1 MDSVISTDHLS
12 RCFGK
17 VEAVRDL
24 TFEVP
29 RGSLYALL
37 GPNGAG
43 KTTTIHTLMNLR
55 DPSSGHATV
64 LGVDSKRLGPAQL
77 AQIGYVSENQK
88 LPGWMTV
95 EHMLAFCKPLYR
107 TWDDGLCNKLIRTFD
122 LPLDRKIRT
131 LSRGMR
137 LKASMIISLAYRPSL
152 LVLDEPFSGLDV
164 AVRDELVEGMLELS
178 EQAGWTLFISSH
190 DLQEIENL
198 VDRVGFIDKGRLLFS
213 EDLEQ
218 LQARFRE
225 VEVTLPGVQQIPA
238 AWPEDW
244 LTPQSAGNVIRYIDS
259 RYREGESEVQARR
272 IFPQTADLS
281 ISPMSLRSIFI
292 TLARQHKATL
302 REGE

>member
-29 RGSLYALL
+29 GGSLYALL

-55 DPSSGHATV
+55 EPSSGQATV
-64 LGVDSKRLGPAQL
+64 LGIDSRRLGPAQL

-88 LPGWMTV
+88 LPGWMTIDQ
-95 EHMLAFCKPLYR
+95 MLAFCKPLYR
-107 TWDDGLCNKLIRTFD
+107 NWDDGLCDKLIEKFD
-122 LPLDRKIRT
+122 LPLDRKIKA

-137 LKASMIISLAYRPSL
+137 LKAAMIAALAYHPSL

-198 VDRVGFIDKGRLLFS
+198 VDHVGFIDNGRLLFS
-213 EDLEQ
+213 EGLEQ

-225 VEVTLPGVQQIPA
+225 VEVTLPGPQQIPA

-244 LTPQSAGNVIRYIDS
+244 LMPQSAGNVIRYIDS
-259 RYREGESEVQARR
+259 KYREGESEAQARR
-272 IFPQTADLS
+272 IFPQAADLS
-281 ISPMSLRSIFI
+281 LLPMSLRSIFI
-292 TLARQHKATL
+292 TLARQHKASL
-302 REGE
+302 GEGE